1 MREPRPASADITHS
15 TLSVLFIALLIAS
28 TFWVLKPFLVAILW
42 ATIVAVAAWPLFMKL
57 EAFVGGRRKLAV
69 AIMTAVILLV
79 VFVPV
84 TLSVATIVRNGER
97 ITSVIRSFVTMSVP
111 DSPDWIEHVPL
122 AGARIAGKW
131 NRFAALGPD
140 ERSAALAPY
149 VQTALQWFVAKAGS
163 IGTMLLQFLLTTI
176 ITAILFAHG
185 ETVREGILRFARRLA
200 GQPGYDVAILAGQAV
215 RSVVLGVVVTAL
227 IQTAIGGA
235 GLLLSGVPATS
246 LLTAAMFFFCLSQL
260 GPMPVLLPATAWLYW
275 SGKTGWGTTLLLIA
289 IVAAAID
296 GFVRPL
302 LIKRGA
308 DLPLLLIFAG
318 VIGGLIAFGIIGL
331 FIGPVILAVTY
342 TLLKAWVAS
351 GLTEPAGEASETVA
365 RVI

>member
-1 MREPRPASADITHS
+1 MKDLRSASVDVTHT

-28 TFWVLKPFLVAILW
+28 TFWVLRPFLVAILW
-42 ATIVAVAAWPLFMKL
+42 ATIVTVAAWPRFMKL

-84 TLSVATIVRNGER
+84 TLALATIVRNANRITTEIRSFATMSLPASPGWLARVPFAGER
-97 ITSVIRSFVTMSVP
+97 I
-111 DSPDWIEHVPL
+111 
-122 AGARIAGKW
+122 AGTW
-131 NRFAALGPD
+131 DRFAALDP
-140 ERSAALAPY
+140 EQRTAALTPY
-149 VQTALQWFVAKAGS
+149 LQTSLQWFVAKAGS

-176 ITAILFAHG
+176 IAAILFANG

-200 GQPGYDVAILAGQAV
+200 GQPGYEVAILAAHAI

-227 IQTAIGGA
+227 IQTVIGGA

-246 LLTAAMFFFCLSQL
+246 LLTAAMLFFCLSQL
-260 GPMPVLLPATAWLYW
+260 GPTPVLLPATIWLYW
-275 SGKTGWGTTLLLIA
+275 SGRTGWGTALLLIA
-289 IVAAAID
+289 VVAGTID
-296 GFVRPL
+296 SFVRPV
-302 LIKRGA
+302 LIRRGA

-342 TLLKAWVAS
+342 TLLKAWVS
-351 GLTEPAGEASETVA
+351 TGLPERAEDPVA
-365 RVI
+365 QSSV